1 MQKFSIYKS
10 IIFFLIGI
18 FSSAFYAQPLSLSPQ
33 SKVSVLTCGTGNESY
48 SLFGHTA
55 VRVQDATTGF
65 DAVYNYGAF
74 DFKTPNFV
82 MKFAK
87 GDLQYFAVAH
97 SYTDFIAQYQYEQ
110 RAVYEQE
117 LVLPLDAK
125 QRLFE
130 QLQHDITSADSHYTY
145 KFIDKNCTT
154 MVVDA
159 INKAVGINLITKKE
173 ATDNSYRDVLL
184 PYFDG
189 HFYEKLGTSIIFGSK
204 VDQAANRIFL
214 PFDLLESL
222 KKVQFNKSPLA
233 KETVTVLPY
242 NQPTPFSWW
251 NNPYSYILIL
261 FTIVGLN
268 RKGLSIFFMTI
279 LGLIGVLF
287 ATAWNFSLHAELAN
301 NYNLLVFNPILL
313 LLLLAYVMKNKKI
326 ICYLA
331 TMNLIALGVYTAYC
345 LNKPH
350 LILVLPIVLT
360 SAALSVRMLIQ
371 NKKPIPIII

>member
-1 MQKFSIYKS
+1 
-10 IIFFLIGI
+10 
-18 FSSAFYAQPLSLSPQ
+18 
-33 SKVSVLTCGTGNESY
+33 
-48 SLFGHTA
+48 
-55 VRVQDATTGF
+55 
-65 DAVYNYGAF
+65 
-74 DFKTPNFV
+74 
-82 MKFAK
+82 
-87 GDLQYFAVAH
+87 
-97 SYTDFIAQYQYEQ
+97 
-110 RAVYEQE
+110 
-117 LVLPLDAK
+117 
-125 QRLFE
+125 
-130 QLQHDITSADSHYTY
+130 
-145 KFIDKNCTT
+145 
-154 MVVDA
+154 MVVNA
-159 INKAVGINLITKKE
+159 INKAVGTNLITKKE

-251 NNPYSYILIL
+251 NNPYSYNLIL
-261 FTIVGLN
+261 FAIVGFN
-268 RKGLSIFFMTI
+268 KKGLSLFFMTV

-287 ATAWNFSLHAELAN
+287 AAAWSFSLHAELAT

-313 LLLLAYVMKNKKI
+313 LLLLAYAFKNKKL

-331 TMNLIALGVYTAYC
+331 TMNLIALVVYTAYC

-350 LILVLPIVLT
+350 LILVLPIVIT